1 MDHQQKILWKGD
13 MRLRQWVLD
22 GHVPRQEP
30 DILAW
35 AAWFEDRDARRVALA
50 ELSGGRVS
58 TVFLG
63 LDHNFMRHGPPL
75 LFETMVFMDDGR
87 GWCDQERYATWDEA
101 EAGHKRMVE
110 KYERSR
116 DTGCG
121 APRSEAE

>member
-1 MDHQQKILWKGD
+1 MKISRNSKGD
-13 MRLRQWVLD
+13 IWPWQWVLD

-35 AAWFEDRDARRVALA
+35 AAWFEDRDARRVALT
-50 ELSGGRVS
+50 ELPGGRVS

-75 LFETMVFMDDGR
+75 LFETMVFMDDE
-87 GWCDQERYATWDEA
+87 CEQERYATWDEA

-110 KYERSR
+110 KYERGR
-116 DTGCG
+116 DTGSG
-121 APRSEAE
+121 AARSEAE